1 SRSEAAK
8 QRRQDQLQRWLGSET
23 DRTGS
28 EARDTLSASGTR
40 RAKVRFAQG
49 AVFMAAC
56 SAGDRE
62 EVAALLR
69 QGADINHAN
78 IDGLTALHQAC
89 IDENAEMVQFLV
101 ESGSDINRGDN
112 EGWTPLHAAASCGFI
127 QIVKF
132 LIEHGAHVG
141 AVNSEGEL
149 PLDVATEDAMER
161 LLKEEIK
168 KQGIDVDKARKEE
181 ERVMLQEATAVLA
194 GGGTLLPHPNTKA
207 TALHVASAKGY
218 IEVLKVLL
226 RCGVD
231 VNSRDVD
238 GWTPL
243 HAAAHWGQEEVCG
256 LLADSMCDMG
266 AVNNVG
272 QTPLD
277 VADENLADALEELQ
291 KKQNALR
298 SEKEK
303 QTPVI
308 DTSQQIPIV
317 PVRARRSS
325 KEKICLHEREK
336 HPSPALPSGP
346 VEDEEEEGQ
355 TGQGQPQSQGK
366 ASSSS
371 SSEEESESE
380 SDAESEKA
388 KNRELINNLN
398 NKRNTSGLLP
408 TSMSLSSAVSQMK
421 KVKEVGHQ
429 ASLRA
434 TKDLTKPPTGE
445 APGSWRTSLRKAGS
459 SVTLGSAEL
468 TDSSQEQSRVPD
480 PGLGMTRSAS
490 SPRLSSEAEAKVN
503 AVSSEPR
510 LARVPP
516 IPTRRL
522 FSIPDSSPESSNSP
536 SWLSRSSSYTRRL
549 PSQPGN
555 DFTSSTPSLLHSSS
569 YGKRLDDPSVTSAN
583 TGTSASGLG
592 HLNSVL
598 SQSDSEP
605 RLLLPGQSSFLNKAN
620 AFFSSYLK
628 TSFSPRLPQE
638 QKDPSA
644 VTSANSQAPTA
655 GEQETKQRRKSYLTP
670 VRDEEAEAQRKAR
683 SRHARQS
690 RRSTQGVTL
699 TDLVPLIGLHS
710 SHVTSLSRRT
720 WCLQEV
726 SWRSRIASL
735 QKSDLLGLTQ
745 PSGSSRPPAADKKGA
760 HLPLKEDFSAYNS
773 PLTCLIF
780 TDAEASTGEN
790 EMERWA
796 RERRER
802 RQARARRK
810 AQRTGESDDNEPSGE
825 EEFSGSG
832 LDPRVRTAAAFALF
846 VFPSFF
852 THSVSRSDS
861 VISDLCSCTPSG
873 RTARVTTAPLEG
885 RPKTL
890 KRYPLSQIIL
900 LCSLRGCL
908 HVLRPRRKCVCLSVQ
923 LFEEVSRENS
933 QLQSQLQDTQRVVS
947 QTRLELEKATQRQER
962 LSDCS
967 ALLELERKDRRML
980 ERRLGELEEELKVL
994 VDLRAD
1000 NQRLKDENGALIR
1013 VISKLSK

>member
-1 SRSEAAK
+1 MAATDHSRSEAAK

-23 DRTGS
+23 DQTGS
-28 EARDTLSASGTR
+28 EAREISSGSGTR

-78 IDGLTALHQAC
+78 VDGLTALHQAC

-101 ESGSDINRGDN
+101 ENGSDVNRGDN

-127 QIVKF
+127 QIAKY

-161 LLKEEIK
+161 LLKAEIK
-168 KQGIDVDKARKEE
+168 KQGIDVDTARKEE
-181 ERVMLQEATAVLA
+181 ERIMLRDAMAVLA
-194 GGGTLLPHPNTKA
+194 GDGTLTPHPNTKA
-207 TALHVASAKGY
+207 TALHVAAAKGY

-226 RCGVD
+226 QCRVD
-231 VNSRDVD
+231 VDCSDTD

-243 HAAAHWGQEEVCG
+243 HAAAHWGQEEVCS
-256 LLADSMCDMG
+256 LLVDNMCDMG

-277 VADENLADALEELQ
+277 VADENLVDVLEELQ

-308 DTSQQIPIV
+308 EPISHIPMV
-317 PVRARRSS
+317 PVRPRS

-336 HPSPALPSGP
+336 HPPPPALQSSPA
-346 VEDEEEEGQ
+346 EDEEEEGQ
-355 TGQGQPQSQGK
+355 AGQNQSQGQVK

-388 KNRELINNLN
+388 KKREIINNLN
-398 NKRNTSGLLP
+398 NKRNTTNLLP
-408 TSMSLSSAVSQMK
+408 TSMSTSTTASQVKRELS
-421 KVKEVGHQ
+421 
-429 ASLRA
+429 
-434 TKDLTKPPTGE
+434 KPPVTE

-459 SVTLGSAEL
+459 SVTLGSAGL
-468 TDSSQEQSRVPD
+468 SDPSQDTSRP
-480 PGLGMTRSAS
+480 PESGLGMSRSAS
-490 SPRLSSEAEAKVN
+490 SPRLSSEADTK
-503 AVSSEPR
+503 EPR

-516 IPTRRL
+516 NPTRRL
-522 FSIPDSSPESSNSP
+522 FSIPDNTADNSN
-536 SWLSRSSSYTRRL
+536 
-549 PSQPGN
+549 
-555 DFTSSTPSLLHSSS
+555 SSS
-569 YGKRLDDPSVTSAN
+569 YGKRLDDPTVTSAS
-583 TGTSASGLG
+583 TGTNSAGLG
-592 HLNSVL
+592 RLNSVL
-598 SQSDSEP
+598 AQ
-605 RLLLPGQSSFLNKAN
+605 
-620 AFFSSYLK
+620 
-628 TSFSPRLPQE
+628 RLPQE
-638 QKDPSA
+638 QTEKKDQPA
-644 VTSANSQAPTA
+644 ITTSNSQSTTA

-699 TDLVPLIGLHS
+699 TDLQEAEKTIQTMKTDNKGREKEEEKEKEAKQKKGEEGGML
-710 SHVTSLSRRT
+710 
-720 WCLQEV
+720 CLQEV

-745 PSGSSRPPAADKKGA
+745 PAGTPRPQTSDRR
-760 HLPLKEDFSAYNS
+760 DV
-773 PLTCLIF
+773 
-780 TDAEASTGEN
+780 EANTGES
-790 EMERWA
+790 ETERWA
-796 RERRER
+796 RERNER
-802 RQARARRK
+802 RQVRARRK
-810 AQRTGESDDNEPSGE
+810 AQRTGEGEDNDPSGE
-825 EEFSGSG
+825 DEFSTSG
-832 LDPRVRTAAAFALF
+832 LNSQTDQRLSTRLDSSYSDRT
-846 VFPSFF
+846 
-852 THSVSRSDS
+852 
-861 VISDLCSCTPSG
+861 
-873 RTARVTTAPLEG
+873 
-885 RPKTL
+885 
-890 KRYPLSQIIL
+890 
-900 LCSLRGCL
+900 RGGGSET
-908 HVLRPRRKCVCLSVQ
+908 KDFKK

-933 QLQSQLQDTQRVVS
+933 QLQSQLQDTQRSVT
-947 QTRLELEKATQRQER
+947 QTRLDLEKATQRQER
-962 LSDCS
+962 LTDCS
-967 ALLELERKDRRML
+967 ALLERERKERRML
-980 ERRLGELEEELKVL
+980 ERRMAELEEELKVL
-994 VDLRAD
+994 VDLKAD

>member
-1 SRSEAAK
+1 MAATDHSRSEAAK

-23 DRTGS
+23 DRTGL
-28 EARDTLSASGTR
+28 EARDTLSGSGTR

-101 ESGSDINRGDN
+101 ESGSDVSRGDN

-127 QIVKF
+127 QIAKY

-149 PLDVATEDAMER
+149 PLDVATEDAMMR
-161 LLKEEIK
+161 LLKGEIK
-168 KQGIDVDKARKEE
+168 KQAIDVDNARKEE
-181 ERVMLQEATAVLA
+181 ERVMLQDAMAVLA
-194 GGGTLLPHPNTKA
+194 GGGTLTPHPNTKA
-207 TALHVASAKGY
+207 TALHVAAAKGY

-226 RCGVD
+226 QCGVD
-231 VNSRDVD
+231 VDSRDVD

-243 HAAAHWGQEEVCG
+243 HAGAHWGQEEVCS
-256 LLADSMCDMG
+256 LLVDNMCDMG

-277 VADENLADALEELQ
+277 VADENLTDTLEELQ

-308 DTSQQIPIV
+308 ETSPQISMV
-317 PVRARRSS
+317 PVRTRRTSISRMSS

-336 HPSPALPSGP
+336 HPPPALQSSPA
-346 VEDEEEEGQ
+346 EDDEEEGQ
-355 TGQGQPQSQGK
+355 TGQSQGK

-388 KNRELINNLN
+388 KNREIINNLN
-398 NKRNTSGLLP
+398 NKRNATSLLP
-408 TSMSLSSAVSQMK
+408 TSLSTNTAASQVK
-421 KVKEVGHQ
+421 KQDPG
-429 ASLRA
+429 
-434 TKDLTKPPTGE
+434 KPPAPE
-445 APGSWRTSLRKAGS
+445 APVSWRTSLRKAGS
-459 SVTLGSAEL
+459 SVTLGSAGL
-468 TDSSQEQSRVPD
+468 SDPSQDPSRPPETVV
-480 PGLGMTRSAS
+480 GMTRSAS
-490 SPRLSSEAEAKVN
+490 SPRLSSEADTK
-503 AVSSEPR
+503 EPR

-522 FSIPDSSPESSNSP
+522 LSIPDSSPDNSN

-549 PSQPGN
+549 YSQSGN
-555 DFTSSTPSLLHSSS
+555 DLTSSTPSLLHSSS
-569 YGKRLDDPSVTSAN
+569 YGKRLDDPTL
-583 TGTSASGLG
+583 TSASTGSSSAGLSR
-592 HLNSVL
+592 LNSIL
-598 SQSDSEP
+598 AQ
-605 RLLLPGQSSFLNKAN
+605 
-620 AFFSSYLK
+620 
-628 TSFSPRLPQE
+628 RLPQE
-638 QKDPSA
+638 QAEKKDQSA
-644 VTSANSQAPTA
+644 ITTSHSRSITT
-655 GEQETKQRRKSYLTP
+655 GEQEAKQRRKSYLTP

-699 TDLVPLIGLHS
+699 TDLQEAEKTMKTDNKG
-710 SHVTSLSRRT
+710 REKKEEEEKEKEAKAKKGEEG
-720 WCLQEV
+720 EV

-745 PSGSSRPPAADKKGA
+745 PAGTPRPQTSDRR
-760 HLPLKEDFSAYNS
+760 D
-773 PLTCLIF
+773 I
-780 TDAEASTGEN
+780 EASTGES
-790 EMERWA
+790 ETERWA

-810 AQRTGESDDNEPSGE
+810 AQRTGESDDNDPSGE

-832 LDPRVRTAAAFALF
+832 LETQTDQRL
-846 VFPSFF
+846 S
-852 THSVSRSDS
+852 SRPFNDCTQGDGSDTN
-861 VISDLCSCTPSG
+861 DF
-873 RTARVTTAPLEG
+873 
-885 RPKTL
+885 K
-890 KRYPLSQIIL
+890 K
-900 LCSLRGCL
+900 
-908 HVLRPRRKCVCLSVQ
+908 

-933 QLQSQLQDTQRVVS
+933 QLQSQLQDTQRIIS
-947 QTRLELEKATQRQER
+947 QTRLDLEKATQRQER
-962 LSDCS
+962 FTDCS
-967 ALLELERKDRRML
+967 DLLELERK
-980 ERRLGELEEELKVL
+980 
-994 VDLRAD
+994 
-1000 NQRLKDENGALIR
+1000 
-1013 VISKLSK
+1013 

>member
-1 SRSEAAK
+1 MAATDHSRSEAAK

-23 DRTGS
+23 DRTGLEIRETS
-28 EARDTLSASGTR
+28 SGPGTR
-40 RAKVRFAQG
+40 RTKVRFAQG

-101 ESGSDINRGDN
+101 ESGSDVNRGDN

-127 QIVKF
+127 QIAKY

-149 PLDVATEDAMER
+149 PLDVATEDVMER
-161 LLKEEIK
+161 LLKAEIK
-168 KQGIDVDKARKEE
+168 KQGIDVDNARKEE
-181 ERVMLQEATAVLA
+181 ERIMLQDAMAMLA
-194 GGGTLLPHPNTKA
+194 GGGTLIPHPNTKA
-207 TALHVASAKGY
+207 TALHVAAAKGY

-226 RCGVD
+226 QCGVD
-231 VNSRDVD
+231 VDSRDID
-238 GWTPL
+238 SWTPL
-243 HAAAHWGQEEVCG
+243 HAGAHWGQEEVCT
-256 LLADSMCDMG
+256 LLADHMCDMG

-277 VADENLADALEELQ
+277 VADENLVDILEELQ

-308 DTSQQIPIV
+308 ETSPPISMV
-317 PVRARRSS
+317 PVRARRTSISRMSS

-336 HPSPALPSGP
+336 HPPPALQSSPA
-346 VEDEEEEGQ
+346 EDEEEEGQ
-355 TGQGQPQSQGK
+355 TGQSQSQSQAK

-388 KNRELINNLN
+388 KNREIINNLN
-398 NKRNTSGLLP
+398 NKRNTTSLLP
-408 TSMSLSSAVSQMK
+408 TSNESTSTAANQVK
-421 KVKEVGHQ
+421 KEP
-429 ASLRA
+429 S
-434 TKDLTKPPTGE
+434 KPTVTE

-459 SVTLGSAEL
+459 SVTLGSAGL
-468 TDSSQEQSRVPD
+468 SDSGQDPSRP
-480 PGLGMTRSAS
+480 PESGLGMTRSAS
-490 SPRLSSEAEAKVN
+490 SPRLSSEDTK
-503 AVSSEPR
+503 EPR

-522 FSIPDSSPESSNSP
+522 FSIPDSSPDNSN

-549 PSQPGN
+549 HSHTGN
-555 DFTSSTPSLLHSSS
+555 DLTSSTPYLLHSSS
-569 YGKRLDDPSVTSAN
+569 YGKRLDDPTVTSAS
-583 TGTSASGLG
+583 TGTSSAGLSR
-592 HLNSVL
+592 LNSVL
-598 SQSDSEP
+598 AQ
-605 RLLLPGQSSFLNKAN
+605 
-620 AFFSSYLK
+620 
-628 TSFSPRLPQE
+628 RLPQE
-638 QKDPSA
+638 QAEKKDQSA
-644 VTSANSQAPTA
+644 VTTSNSQSTTT

-699 TDLVPLIGLHS
+699 TDLQEAEKSMKTMKTDNKGREKKEEEEKEKEKEAKS
-710 SHVTSLSRRT
+710 KKGEEG
-720 WCLQEV
+720 EV

-745 PSGSSRPPAADKKGA
+745 PAGTPRPQASDRR
-760 HLPLKEDFSAYNS
+760 DV
-773 PLTCLIF
+773 
-780 TDAEASTGEN
+780 EANTGES
-790 EMERWA
+790 ETERWA

-810 AQRTGESDDNEPSGE
+810 AQRTGESDDNDPSGE
-825 EEFSGSG
+825 EEFAGSG
-832 LDPRVRTAAAFALF
+832 LDPQTGQHL
-846 VFPSFF
+846 S
-852 THSVSRSDS
+852 SRSD
-861 VISDLCSCTPSG
+861 VSCNDNTQG
-873 RTARVTTAPLEG
+873 RESET
-885 RPKTL
+885 KDF
-890 KRYPLSQIIL
+890 K
-900 LCSLRGCL
+900 
-908 HVLRPRRKCVCLSVQ
+908 K
-923 LFEEVSRENS
+923 LFEEVSRENC
-933 QLQSQLQDTQRVVS
+933 QLQSQLQDTQRIVS
-947 QTRLELEKATQRQER
+947 QTRLDLEKATQRQER
-962 LSDCS
+962 FSDCS

-980 ERRLGELEEELKVL
+980 ERRMAELEEELKVL

>member
-1 SRSEAAK
+1 MRSVRDRPGKMAATDHSRSEAAK

-23 DRTGS
+23 DQTGS
-28 EARDTLSASGTR
+28 QTRGAGSGTR

-56 SAGDRE
+56 SAGDRD
-62 EVAALLR
+62 EVTVLLR
-69 QGADINHAN
+69 QGADINHHN
-78 IDGLTALHQAC
+78 VDGLTALHQAC

-101 ESGSDINRGDN
+101 ESGSDVNRGDN

-127 QIVKF
+127 QIAKY

-141 AVNSEGEL
+141 GVNSEGEL

-161 LLKEEIK
+161 LLKGEIK
-168 KQGIDVDKARKEE
+168 KQAIDVDKARKEE
-181 ERVMLQEATAVLA
+181 ERVMLQDAMAVLA
-194 GGGTLLPHPNTKA
+194 GGGTLTPHPNTKA
-207 TALHVASAKGY
+207 TALHVAAAKGY

-226 RCGVD
+226 QCGVD
-231 VNSRDVD
+231 VDSRDID

-243 HAAAHWGQEEVCG
+243 HAGAHWGQEEVCS
-256 LLADSMCDMG
+256 LLADNMCDMG

-277 VADENLADALEELQ
+277 VADENLVDTLEELQ

-308 DTSQQIPIV
+308 ETSPPISMV
-317 PVRARRSS
+317 PVRTRRTSISRMSS

-336 HPSPALPSGP
+336 HPPPALQSSPA
-346 VEDEEEEGQ
+346 EDEEEEGQ
-355 TGQGQPQSQGK
+355 TGQSQPQSQGK

-388 KNRELINNLN
+388 KNREIINNLN
-398 NKRNTSGLLP
+398 NKRNTTSLLP
-408 TSMSLSSAVSQMK
+408 TSMPTSTAASQVK
-421 KVKEVGHQ
+421 KQDPG
-429 ASLRA
+429 
-434 TKDLTKPPTGE
+434 KPPAPE

-459 SVTLGSAEL
+459 SSTLGSAGL
-468 TDSSQEQSRVPD
+468 SDTTSQDPSRPPESV
-480 PGLGMTRSAS
+480 LGMTRSAS
-490 SPRLSSEAEAKVN
+490 SPRLSSEADTK
-503 AVSSEPR
+503 EPR

-522 FSIPDSSPESSNSP
+522 FSIPDSSPDNSN
-536 SWLSRSSSYTRRL
+536 
-549 PSQPGN
+549 
-555 DFTSSTPSLLHSSS
+555 SSS
-569 YGKRLDDPSVTSAN
+569 YGKRLDDPTVTSAS
-583 TGTSASGLG
+583 TGTSYGGLSR
-592 HLNSVL
+592 LNSVSSQRL
-598 SQSDSEP
+598 SQEQTEKKDHSA
-605 RLLLPGQSSFLNKAN
+605 LTTSS
-620 AFFSSYLK
+620 
-628 TSFSPRLPQE
+628 
-638 QKDPSA
+638 
-644 VTSANSQAPTA
+644 NSRSTTT
-655 GEQETKQRRKSYLTP
+655 GEQEAKQRRKSYLTP

-699 TDLVPLIGLHS
+699 TDLQEAEKTMKTDNKG
-710 SHVTSLSRRT
+710 REKKEEEEEKEKEKEAKAKKGEEG
-720 WCLQEV
+720 EV

-745 PSGSSRPPAADKKGA
+745 PAGTPRPQTSDRR
-760 HLPLKEDFSAYNS
+760 DV
-773 PLTCLIF
+773 
-780 TDAEASTGEN
+780 EASTGES
-790 EMERWA
+790 ETERWA

-810 AQRTGESDDNEPSGE
+810 AQRTGESDDNDPSGE

-832 LDPRVRTAAAFALF
+832 LDPQRDQHL
-846 VFPSFF
+846 S
-852 THSVSRSDS
+852 SRSFNDCTQGGGSDS
-861 VISDLCSCTPSG
+861 KDF
-873 RTARVTTAPLEG
+873 
-885 RPKTL
+885 K
-890 KRYPLSQIIL
+890 K
-900 LCSLRGCL
+900 
-908 HVLRPRRKCVCLSVQ
+908 
-923 LFEEVSRENS
+923 LFEDVSRENS
-933 QLQSQLQDTQRVVS
+933 QLQSQLQDTQRIIS
-947 QTRLELEKATQRQER
+947 QTRLDLEKATQRQER
-962 LSDCS
+962 FSDCS
-967 ALLELERKDRRML
+967 ALLDLERKDRRML
-980 ERRLGELEEELKVL
+980 ERRMAELEEELKVL

>member
-1 SRSEAAK
+1 MAATDHSRSEAAK

-23 DRTGS
+23 DQTGS
-28 EARDTLSASGTR
+28 EARETSSGSGTR

-62 EVAALLR
+62 EVSALLR

-101 ESGSDINRGDN
+101 ESGSDVNRGDN

-127 QIVKF
+127 QIAKY
-132 LIEHGAHVG
+132 LIEHGAQVG

-161 LLKEEIK
+161 LLKGEIK

-181 ERVMLQEATAVLA
+181 ERIMLQDATAVLA
-194 GGGTLLPHPNTKA
+194 GGGTLTPHPNTKA
-207 TALHVASAKGY
+207 TALHVAAAKGY

-226 RCGVD
+226 QCRVD
-231 VNSRDVD
+231 VDGRDID

-243 HAAAHWGQEEVCG
+243 HAAAHWGQEEVCT
-256 LLADSMCDMG
+256 LLADNMCDMG

-277 VADENLADALEELQ
+277 VADENLVDALEELQ

-308 DTSQQIPIV
+308 ETSPPISMV
-317 PVRARRSS
+317 PLRTRRTSISRMSS

-336 HPSPALPSGP
+336 HPPPALQSSPA
-346 VEDEEEEGQ
+346 EDEEEEGQ
-355 TGQGQPQSQGK
+355 TGQSQTQSQTK

-388 KNRELINNLN
+388 KNREIINNLN
-398 NKRNTSGLLP
+398 NKRNASLLP
-408 TSMSLSSAVSQMK
+408 TSMSSSTTASQVK
-421 KVKEVGHQ
+421 KQEP
-429 ASLRA
+429 S
-434 TKDLTKPPTGE
+434 KPPATE

-459 SVTLGSAEL
+459 SVTLGSAGL
-468 TDSSQEQSRVPD
+468 SDTSQDTSRPAESA
-480 PGLGMTRSAS
+480 LGMTRSAS
-490 SPRLSSEAEAKVN
+490 SPRLSSEADTK
-503 AVSSEPR
+503 EPR

-522 FSIPDSSPESSNSP
+522 YSIPDSRPDNSN
-536 SWLSRSSSYTRRL
+536 
-549 PSQPGN
+549 
-555 DFTSSTPSLLHSSS
+555 SSS
-569 YGKRLDDPSVTSAN
+569 YGKRLDDPSVTSAS
-583 TGTSASGLG
+583 TGTSSTGFSR
-592 HLNSVL
+592 LNSVL
-598 SQSDSEP
+598 AQ
-605 RLLLPGQSSFLNKAN
+605 RI
-620 AFFSSYLK
+620 
-628 TSFSPRLPQE
+628 PQE
-638 QKDPSA
+638 QTEKKDQSA
-644 VTSANSQAPTA
+644 ITTSNSQSTT
-655 GEQETKQRRKSYLTP
+655 GEPETKQRRKSYLTP

-699 TDLVPLIGLHS
+699 TDLQEAEKTMKTMKTDNKG
-710 SHVTSLSRRT
+710 REKKEEEEKEKEAK
-720 WCLQEV
+720 QKKGEEGEV

-745 PSGSSRPPAADKKGA
+745 PAGTPRPQTSDRR
-760 HLPLKEDFSAYNS
+760 DV
-773 PLTCLIF
+773 
-780 TDAEASTGEN
+780 EASTGES
-790 EMERWA
+790 ETERWA

-810 AQRTGESDDNEPSGE
+810 AQRTGESDDNDPSGE

-832 LDPRVRTAAAFALF
+832 LDPQTGQQLSSRLNVSCNDRTLGGGSETKDF
-846 VFPSFF
+846 
-852 THSVSRSDS
+852 
-861 VISDLCSCTPSG
+861 
-873 RTARVTTAPLEG
+873 
-885 RPKTL
+885 K
-890 KRYPLSQIIL
+890 K
-900 LCSLRGCL
+900 
-908 HVLRPRRKCVCLSVQ
+908 

-933 QLQSQLQDTQRVVS
+933 QLQSQLQDTQRIIS
-947 QTRLELEKATQRQER
+947 QTRLDLEKATQRQER
-962 LSDCS
+962 FSDCS

-980 ERRLGELEEELKVL
+980 ERRMAELEEELKVL

>member
-1 SRSEAAK
+1 MAATDHSRSEAAK

-23 DRTGS
+23 DQTGS
-28 EARDTLSASGTR
+28 EAREISSGSGTR

-78 IDGLTALHQAC
+78 VDGLTALHQAC

-101 ESGSDINRGDN
+101 ENGSDVNRGDN

-127 QIVKF
+127 QIAKY

-161 LLKEEIK
+161 LLKAEIK
-168 KQGIDVDKARKEE
+168 KQGIDVDTARKEE
-181 ERVMLQEATAVLA
+181 ERIMLRDAMAVLA
-194 GGGTLLPHPNTKA
+194 GDGTLTPHPNTKA
-207 TALHVASAKGY
+207 TALHVAAAKGY

-226 RCGVD
+226 QCRVD
-231 VNSRDVD
+231 VDCSDTD

-243 HAAAHWGQEEVCG
+243 HAAAHWGQEEVCS
-256 LLADSMCDMG
+256 LLVDNMCDMG

-277 VADENLADALEELQ
+277 VADENLVDVLEELQ

-308 DTSQQIPIV
+308 EPISHIPMV
-317 PVRARRSS
+317 PVRPRRTSISRMSS

-336 HPSPALPSGP
+336 HPPPPALQSSPA
-346 VEDEEEEGQ
+346 EDEEEEGQ
-355 TGQGQPQSQGK
+355 AGQNQSQGQAK

-388 KNRELINNLN
+388 KKREIINNLN
-398 NKRNTSGLLP
+398 NKRNTTNLLP
-408 TSMSLSSAVSQMK
+408 TSMSTSTTASQVKRQELS
-421 KVKEVGHQ
+421 
-429 ASLRA
+429 
-434 TKDLTKPPTGE
+434 KPPVTE

-459 SVTLGSAEL
+459 SVTLGSAGL
-468 TDSSQEQSRVPD
+468 SDPNQDTSRP
-480 PGLGMTRSAS
+480 PESGLGMSRSAS
-490 SPRLSSEAEAKVN
+490 SPRLSSEADTK
-503 AVSSEPR
+503 EPR

-516 IPTRRL
+516 NPTRRL
-522 FSIPDSSPESSNSP
+522 FSIPDNTADNSN
-536 SWLSRSSSYTRRL
+536 
-549 PSQPGN
+549 
-555 DFTSSTPSLLHSSS
+555 SSS
-569 YGKRLDDPSVTSAN
+569 YGKRLDDPTVTSAS
-583 TGTSASGLG
+583 TGTSSAGLG
-592 HLNSVL
+592 RLNSVL
-598 SQSDSEP
+598 AQ
-605 RLLLPGQSSFLNKAN
+605 
-620 AFFSSYLK
+620 
-628 TSFSPRLPQE
+628 RLPQE
-638 QKDPSA
+638 QTEKKDQPA
-644 VTSANSQAPTA
+644 ITTSNSQSTTA
-655 GEQETKQRRKSYLTP
+655 GEQEAKQRRKSYLTP

-699 TDLVPLIGLHS
+699 TDLQEAEKTIQTMKTDNKG
-710 SHVTSLSRRT
+710 REKEEEKEKEAK
-720 WCLQEV
+720 QKKGEEGEV

-745 PSGSSRPPAADKKGA
+745 PAGTPRPQTSDRR
-760 HLPLKEDFSAYNS
+760 DV
-773 PLTCLIF
+773 
-780 TDAEASTGEN
+780 EANTGES
-790 EMERWA
+790 ETERWA
-796 RERRER
+796 RERNER
-802 RQARARRK
+802 RQVRARRK
-810 AQRTGESDDNEPSGE
+810 AQRTGEGEDNDPSGE
-825 EEFSGSG
+825 EEFSTSG
-832 LDPRVRTAAAFALF
+832 PNSQTDPRSSDRT
-846 VFPSFF
+846 
-852 THSVSRSDS
+852 
-861 VISDLCSCTPSG
+861 
-873 RTARVTTAPLEG
+873 
-885 RPKTL
+885 
-890 KRYPLSQIIL
+890 
-900 LCSLRGCL
+900 RGGGSET
-908 HVLRPRRKCVCLSVQ
+908 KDFKK

-933 QLQSQLQDTQRVVS
+933 QLQSQLQDTQRSVT
-947 QTRLELEKATQRQER
+947 QTRLDLEKATQRQER
-962 LSDCS
+962 LTDCS
-967 ALLELERKDRRML
+967 ALLERERKDRRML
-980 ERRLGELEEELKVL
+980 ERRMAELEEELKVL
-994 VDLRAD
+994 VDLKAD

>member
-1 SRSEAAK
+1 MAATDHSRSEAAK

-23 DRTGS
+23 DQTVS
-28 EARDTLSASGTR
+28 EGREMSGGSGTR
-40 RAKVRFAQG
+40 RAKVQFAQG

-78 IDGLTALHQAC
+78 VDGLTALHQAC

-112 EGWTPLHAAASCGFI
+112 EGWTPLHAASSCGFI
-127 QIVKF
+127 QIAKY
-132 LIEHGAHVG
+132 LIEQGANVG
-141 AVNSEGEL
+141 AINSEGEL

-161 LLKEEIK
+161 LLKAEIK

-181 ERVMLQEATAVLA
+181 ERVMLQDAMAVLE
-194 GGGTLLPHPNTKA
+194 GGGTLTPHPNTKA
-207 TALHVASAKGY
+207 TALHVAAAKGY
-218 IEVLKVLL
+218 IEVIKVLL
-226 RCGVD
+226 QCGVD
-231 VNSRDVD
+231 VDSRDTD

-243 HAAAHWGQEEVCG
+243 HAAAHWGQEEVCS

-266 AVNNVG
+266 ALNNVG

-277 VADENLADALEELQ
+277 VADENLVDTLEELQ

-303 QTPVI
+303 QAPVI
-308 DTSQQIPIV
+308 ETSPQISMV
-317 PVRARRSS
+317 PVRARRTSISRMSS
-325 KEKICLHEREK
+325 KEKIGLHEREK
-336 HPSPALPSGP
+336 HPPPSLQSAPA
-346 VEDEEEEGQ
+346 EEEEDDGQ
-355 TGQGQPQSQGK
+355 AGQNQAK

-380 SDAESEKA
+380 SDGESEKA
-388 KNRELINNLN
+388 KNREIINNLN
-398 NKRNTSGLLP
+398 NKRNASGLLS
-408 TSMSLSSAVSQMK
+408 TSMSASATASQPKKELS
-421 KVKEVGHQ
+421 
-429 ASLRA
+429 
-434 TKDLTKPPTGE
+434 KPPTTE

-459 SVTLGSAEL
+459 SVTLGSAGL
-468 TDSSQEQSRVPD
+468 SDSSQDPSRPTEYV
-480 PGLGMTRSAS
+480 LGMSRSAS
-490 SPRLSSEAEAKVN
+490 SPRLSSEADTK
-503 AVSSEPR
+503 EPR

-522 FSIPDSSPESSNSP
+522 FSIPDSNSDN

-549 PSQPGN
+549 HSQSGN
-555 DFTSSTPSLLHSSS
+555 ELTSSTPSLLHSSS
-569 YGKRLDDPSVTSAN
+569 YGKKLDDAGVTSAS
-583 TGTSASGLG
+583 TGTTSAGLG
-592 HLNSVL
+592 RLNSVL
-598 SQSDSEP
+598 AQRVPLEQTEKKDSTLINDSNSQS
-605 RLLLPGQSSFLNKAN
+605 
-620 AFFSSYLK
+620 
-628 TSFSPRLPQE
+628 T
-638 QKDPSA
+638 
-644 VTSANSQAPTA
+644 TT

-699 TDLVPLIGLHS
+699 TDLQEAEKTIKTMKTDNKG
-710 SHVTSLSRRT
+710 
-720 WCLQEV
+720 QEKEEEEKEKEKEAKQKKGDEGEV

-745 PSGSSRPPAADKKGA
+745 PAGTPRPQTSDRR
-760 HLPLKEDFSAYNS
+760 DV
-773 PLTCLIF
+773 
-780 TDAEASTGEN
+780 EASTAES
-790 EMERWA
+790 EMEQWA

-810 AQRTGESDDNEPSGE
+810 AQRTGESEDNEPSGE

-832 LDPRVRTAAAFALF
+832 LDPQKGGHTSSRLETSYNDRTQGGG
-846 VFPSFF
+846 S
-852 THSVSRSDS
+852 
-861 VISDLCSCTPSG
+861 
-873 RTARVTTAPLEG
+873 EG
-885 RPKTL
+885 KDF
-890 KRYPLSQIIL
+890 K
-900 LCSLRGCL
+900 
-908 HVLRPRRKCVCLSVQ
+908 K

-933 QLQSQLQDTQRVVS
+933 QLQSQLQDTQRIIS
-947 QTRLELEKATQRQER
+947 QTRLDLDKATQRQER

-967 ALLELERKDRRML
+967 SLLELERKDRRML
-980 ERRLGELEEELKVL
+980 ERRLAELEEELKTL
-994 VDLRAD
+994 VDLKAD

>member
-1 SRSEAAK
+1 MAATDHSRSEAAK
-8 QRRQDQLQRWLGSET
+8 QRRQDQLQRWLGSDT
-23 DRTGS
+23 DRTGP
-28 EARDTLSASGTR
+28 EARETSSGSGTR
-40 RAKVRFAQG
+40 RTKVRFAQG

-101 ESGSDINRGDN
+101 ESGSEVNRGDN

-127 QIVKF
+127 QITKY

-161 LLKEEIK
+161 LLKAEIK
-168 KQGIDVDKARKEE
+168 KQEIDVDKARKEE
-181 ERVMLQEATAVLA
+181 ERIMLQDAMAVLA
-194 GGGTLLPHPNTKA
+194 GGGTLTPHPNTKA
-207 TALHVASAKGY
+207 TALHVAAAKGY

-226 RCGVD
+226 QCGVD
-231 VNSRDVD
+231 VDSRDID
-238 GWTPL
+238 SWTPL
-243 HAAAHWGQEEVCG
+243 HAATHWGQEEVCT
-256 LLADSMCDMG
+256 LLADNMCDMG

-277 VADENLADALEELQ
+277 VADEKLVDTLEELQ

-308 DTSQQIPIV
+308 ETNSQISMV
-317 PVRARRSS
+317 PVRARRTSISRMSS
-325 KEKICLHEREK
+325 KDKICLHEREK
-336 HPSPALPSGP
+336 HPPPALQSSPA
-346 VEDEEEEGQ
+346 EDEEEESQVGQ
-355 TGQGQPQSQGK
+355 VQPQSQAK

-388 KNRELINNLN
+388 KNREIINNLN
-398 NKRNTSGLLP
+398 NKRNTTSLLP
-408 TSMSLSSAVSQMK
+408 TSMSAGTATGQVK
-421 KVKEVGHQ
+421 KQEP
-429 ASLRA
+429 S
-434 TKDLTKPPTGE
+434 KPTTTE
-445 APGSWRTSLRKAGS
+445 APVSWRTSLRKAGS
-459 SVTLGSAEL
+459 SVTLGTAGLS
-468 TDSSQEQSRVPD
+468 DSGPD
-480 PGLGMTRSAS
+480 PSRPPVSGLGMTRSAS
-490 SPRLSSEAEAKVN
+490 SPRLSSEADTK
-503 AVSSEPR
+503 EPK

-522 FSIPDSSPESSNSP
+522 FSIPDNSP
-536 SWLSRSSSYTRRL
+536 DNSNSWLSRSSSYTRRL
-549 PSQPGN
+549 HSQTGH
-555 DFTSSTPSLLHSSS
+555 DLTSSTPYLLHSSS
-569 YGKRLDDPSVTSAN
+569 YGKRLDDPTL
-583 TGTSASGLG
+583 TSASIGTSSSGLSR
-592 HLNSVL
+592 LNSVL
-598 SQSDSEP
+598 AQ
-605 RLLLPGQSSFLNKAN
+605 RF
-620 AFFSSYLK
+620 
-628 TSFSPRLPQE
+628 PQE
-638 QKDPSA
+638 QTEKKDQSA
-644 VTSANSQAPTA
+644 VTTSNFSQSMTT

-699 TDLVPLIGLHS
+699 TDLQEAEKTMK
-710 SHVTSLSRRT
+710 TSQTNKTDNKGREKKEEEEKEKEAKAKKGEEG
-720 WCLQEV
+720 EV

-745 PSGSSRPPAADKKGA
+745 PAGTPRPQASDRR
-760 HLPLKEDFSAYNS
+760 DV
-773 PLTCLIF
+773 
-780 TDAEASTGEN
+780 EANTGES
-790 EMERWA
+790 ETMRWA

-810 AQRTGESDDNEPSGE
+810 AQRTGESDDNDPSGE

-832 LDPRVRTAAAFALF
+832 LDPQTDQHL
-846 VFPSFF
+846 S
-852 THSVSRSDS
+852 SRSVASSND
-861 VISDLCSCTPSG
+861 
-873 RTARVTTAPLEG
+873 RTLGGESET
-885 RPKTL
+885 KDF
-890 KRYPLSQIIL
+890 K
-900 LCSLRGCL
+900 
-908 HVLRPRRKCVCLSVQ
+908 K

-933 QLQSQLQDTQRVVS
+933 QLQSQLQDTQRIIS
-947 QTRLELEKATQRQER
+947 QTRLDLEKATQRQER
-962 LSDCS
+962 FTDCS
-967 ALLELERKDRRML
+967 ALLDLERKDRRML
-980 ERRLGELEEELKVL
+980 ERRMAELEEELKVL

>member
-1 SRSEAAK
+1 MAATDHSRSEAAK

-23 DRTGS
+23 DRTGL
-28 EARDTLSASGTR
+28 EARDTLSGSGTR

-101 ESGSDINRGDN
+101 ESGSDVSRGDN

-127 QIVKF
+127 QIAKY

-141 AVNSEGEL
+141 AVN
-149 PLDVATEDAMER
+149 T
-161 LLKEEIK
+161 
-168 KQGIDVDKARKEE
+168 IDVDNARKEE
-181 ERVMLQEATAVLA
+181 ERVMLQDAMAVLA
-194 GGGTLLPHPNTKA
+194 GGGTLTPHPNTKA
-207 TALHVASAKGY
+207 TALHVAAAKGY

-226 RCGVD
+226 QCGVD
-231 VNSRDVD
+231 VDSRDVD

-243 HAAAHWGQEEVCG
+243 HAGAHWGQEEVCS
-256 LLADSMCDMG
+256 LLVDNMCDMG

-277 VADENLADALEELQ
+277 VADENLTDTLEELQ

-308 DTSQQIPIV
+308 ETSPQISMV
-317 PVRARRSS
+317 PVRTRRTSISRMSS

-336 HPSPALPSGP
+336 HPPPALQSSPA
-346 VEDEEEEGQ
+346 EDDEEEGQ
-355 TGQGQPQSQGK
+355 TGQSQGK

-388 KNRELINNLN
+388 KNREIINNLN
-398 NKRNTSGLLP
+398 NKRNATSLLP
-408 TSMSLSSAVSQMK
+408 TSLSTNTAASQVK
-421 KVKEVGHQ
+421 KDPG
-429 ASLRA
+429 
-434 TKDLTKPPTGE
+434 KPPAPE
-445 APGSWRTSLRKAGS
+445 APVSWRTSLRKAGS
-459 SVTLGSAEL
+459 SVTLGSAGL
-468 TDSSQEQSRVPD
+468 SDPSQDPSRPPETVV
-480 PGLGMTRSAS
+480 GMTRSAS
-490 SPRLSSEAEAKVN
+490 SPRLSSEADTK
-503 AVSSEPR
+503 EPR

-522 FSIPDSSPESSNSP
+522 LSIPDSSPDNSN

-549 PSQPGN
+549 YSQSGN
-555 DFTSSTPSLLHSSS
+555 DLTSSTPSLLHSSS
-569 YGKRLDDPSVTSAN
+569 YGKRLDDPTL
-583 TGTSASGLG
+583 TSASTGSSSAGLSR
-592 HLNSVL
+592 LNSIL
-598 SQSDSEP
+598 AQ
-605 RLLLPGQSSFLNKAN
+605 
-620 AFFSSYLK
+620 
-628 TSFSPRLPQE
+628 RLPQE
-638 QKDPSA
+638 QAEKKDQSA
-644 VTSANSQAPTA
+644 ITTSHSRSITT
-655 GEQETKQRRKSYLTP
+655 GEQEAKQRRKSYLTP

-699 TDLVPLIGLHS
+699 TDLQEAEKTMKTDNKG
-710 SHVTSLSRRT
+710 REKKEEEEKEKEAKAKKGEEG
-720 WCLQEV
+720 EV

-745 PSGSSRPPAADKKGA
+745 PAGTPRPQTSDRR
-760 HLPLKEDFSAYNS
+760 D
-773 PLTCLIF
+773 I
-780 TDAEASTGEN
+780 EASTGES
-790 EMERWA
+790 ETERWA

-810 AQRTGESDDNEPSGE
+810 AQRTGESDDNDPSGE

-832 LDPRVRTAAAFALF
+832 LETQ
-846 VFPSFF
+846 
-852 THSVSRSDS
+852 VSLNDS
-861 VISDLCSCTPSG
+861 GVSDLCS
-873 RTARVTTAPLEG
+873 AHL
-885 RPKTL
+885 
-890 KRYPLSQIIL
+890 
-900 LCSLRGCL
+900 
-908 HVLRPRRKCVCLSVQ
+908 LRPFNDCTQGDGSDTNDFKK

-933 QLQSQLQDTQRVVS
+933 QLQSQLQDTQRIIS
-947 QTRLELEKATQRQER
+947 QTRLDLEKATQRQER
-962 LSDCS
+962 FTDCS
-967 ALLELERKDRRML
+967 DLLELERKDRRML
-980 ERRLGELEEELKVL
+980 ERRMAELEEELKVL

>member
-1 SRSEAAK
+1 MAATDHSRSEAAK

-23 DRTGS
+23 DRTGA
-28 EARDTLSASGTR
+28 EAPRDNSSGPAAR

-101 ESGSDINRGDN
+101 ESGSDVNRGDN

-127 QIVKF
+127 QIAKY

-161 LLKEEIK
+161 LLKAEIK

-181 ERVMLQEATAVLA
+181 ERIMLQDAVAVLA
-194 GGGTLLPHPNTKA
+194 GGGTLTPHPNTKA
-207 TALHVASAKGY
+207 TALHVAAAKGY

-226 RCGVD
+226 QCGVD
-231 VNSRDVD
+231 VDSRDID

-243 HAAAHWGQEEVCG
+243 HAAAHWGQEEVCT
-256 LLADSMCDMG
+256 LLADNMCDMG

-277 VADENLADALEELQ
+277 VADESLADTLEELQ

-308 DTSQQIPIV
+308 ETSPHISMV
-317 PVRARRSS
+317 PVRTRRTSISRMSS

-336 HPSPALPSGP
+336 HPPPALPSSP
-346 VEDEEEEGQ
+346 AEDEEEEGQ
-355 TGQGQPQSQGK
+355 TGQSQSQNQGK

-380 SDAESEKA
+380 SDAESEKT
-388 KNRELINNLN
+388 KNLEIINNLN
-398 NKRNTSGLLP
+398 NKRNATSLLP
-408 TSMSLSSAVSQMK
+408 TSMSMSTAASQVK
-421 KVKEVGHQ
+421 KQ
-429 ASLRA
+429 DPS
-434 TKDLTKPPTGE
+434 KPPTAE
-445 APGSWRTSLRKAGS
+445 APGSWRTALRKAGS
-459 SVTLGSAEL
+459 SVTLGSAGL
-468 TDSSQEQSRVPD
+468 SDSSQDPSRAPET
-480 PGLGMTRSAS
+480 GLGMTRSAS
-490 SPRLSSEAEAKVN
+490 SPRLSSEADTK
-503 AVSSEPR
+503 EPR

-522 FSIPDSSPESSNSP
+522 FSIPDSSPDNSN

-549 PSQPGN
+549 HSQSGN
-555 DFTSSTPSLLHSSS
+555 DLASSTPSLLRSSS
-569 YGKRLDDPSVTSAN
+569 YGKRLDDPTVTSAS
-583 TGTSASGLG
+583 TGTSSAGLSR
-592 HLNSVL
+592 LNSVL
-598 SQSDSEP
+598 AQ
-605 RLLLPGQSSFLNKAN
+605 
-620 AFFSSYLK
+620 
-628 TSFSPRLPQE
+628 RLPQE
-638 QKDPSA
+638 QTEKKDQSA
-644 VTSANSQAPTA
+644 VTTSNSQSTTT
-655 GEQETKQRRKSYLTP
+655 GDQETKQRRKSYLTP

-690 RRSTQGVTL
+690 RRSTQVHTHHLILVYGQMDPVSVWYMSVILFFFFFLASRGWTL
-699 TDLVPLIGLHS
+699 TDLQEAEKTMKTDNKGREKKEEEEKEKEKEKEAKAKRS
-710 SHVTSLSRRT
+710 DEG
-720 WCLQEV
+720 EV

-745 PSGSSRPPAADKKGA
+745 PTGTPRPQTSDRKD
-760 HLPLKEDFSAYNS
+760 L
-773 PLTCLIF
+773 
-780 TDAEASTGEN
+780 EASTGES
-790 EMERWA
+790 ETERWA

-810 AQRTGESDDNEPSGE
+810 AQRTGESDDNDPSGE

-832 LDPRVRTAAAFALF
+832 LDPQV
-846 VFPSFF
+846 
-852 THSVSRSDS
+852 
-861 VISDLCSCTPSG
+861 
-873 RTARVTTAPLEG
+873 
-885 RPKTL
+885 
-890 KRYPLSQIIL
+890 
-900 LCSLRGCL
+900 
-908 HVLRPRRKCVCLSVQ
+908 CVCVSGGAYVRASGTSYNDSTQGGGSDTKDFKKHQ
-923 LFEEVSRENS
+923 LFEELSRENS
-933 QLQSQLQDTQRVVS
+933 QLQSQLQDTQRIVS
-947 QTRLELEKATQRQER
+947 QTRLDLEKATQRQER
-962 LSDCS
+962 LTDCS

-980 ERRLGELEEELKVL
+980 ERRMAELEEELKVL

>member
-1 SRSEAAK
+1 MAATDHSRSEAAK

-23 DRTGS
+23 DQTGS
-28 EARDTLSASGTR
+28 ETRDTLSGSGTR

-101 ESGSDINRGDN
+101 ESGSDVNRGDN

-127 QIVKF
+127 QITKY

-161 LLKEEIK
+161 LLKGEIK
-168 KQGIDVDKARKEE
+168 KQAIDVDKARKEE
-181 ERVMLQEATAVLA
+181 ERVMLQDAMAVLA
-194 GGGTLLPHPNTKA
+194 GGGTLTPHPNTKA
-207 TALHVASAKGY
+207 TALHVAAAKGY

-226 RCGVD
+226 QCSVD
-231 VNSRDVD
+231 VDSRDTD

-243 HAAAHWGQEEVCG
+243 HAGAHWGQEEVCS
-256 LLADSMCDMG
+256 LLADNMCDMG
-266 AVNNVG
+266 AVNIVG

-277 VADENLADALEELQ
+277 VADEKLVDTLEELQ

-308 DTSQQIPIV
+308 ETSPQISMV
-317 PVRARRSS
+317 PVRTRRTSISRMSS

-336 HPSPALPSGP
+336 HPPPALQSSPA
-346 VEDEEEEGQ
+346 EDEEEDGQ
-355 TGQGQPQSQGK
+355 MAQSQPQSQGK

-388 KNRELINNLN
+388 KNREIINNLN
-398 NKRNTSGLLP
+398 NKRNTTSLLP
-408 TSMSLSSAVSQMK
+408 TSVPTSTAASQVK
-421 KVKEVGHQ
+421 KQDPG
-429 ASLRA
+429 
-434 TKDLTKPPTGE
+434 KPPAPE

-459 SVTLGSAEL
+459 SMALGSAGL
-468 TDSSQEQSRVPD
+468 SDTSQDPSRPPEAV
-480 PGLGMTRSAS
+480 LGMTRSAS
-490 SPRLSSEAEAKVN
+490 SPRLSSEADTK
-503 AVSSEPR
+503 EPR

-522 FSIPDSSPESSNSP
+522 FSIPDNSP
-536 SWLSRSSSYTRRL
+536 DNSNSWLSRSSSYTRRL
-549 PSQPGN
+549 HSQSGN
-555 DFTSSTPSLLHSSS
+555 DLTSSTPSLLRSSS
-569 YGKRLDDPSVTSAN
+569 YGKRLDDPTVTSAS
-583 TGTSASGLG
+583 TGTSSAGLSR
-592 HLNSVL
+592 LNSVS
-598 SQSDSEP
+598 SQ
-605 RLLLPGQSSFLNKAN
+605 RL
-620 AFFSSYLK
+620 
-628 TSFSPRLPQE
+628 TQE
-638 QKDPSA
+638 QTEKKDRSA
-644 VTSANSQAPTA
+644 VTTFSNSQSTTT
-655 GEQETKQRRKSYLTP
+655 GEQEAKQRRKSYLTP

-699 TDLVPLIGLHS
+699 TDLQEAEKTMMKTDNKG
-710 SHVTSLSRRT
+710 REKEEEEKEKEKEAKAKKGEEG
-720 WCLQEV
+720 EV

-745 PSGSSRPPAADKKGA
+745 PAGTPRPQTSDRR
-760 HLPLKEDFSAYNS
+760 DV
-773 PLTCLIF
+773 
-780 TDAEASTGEN
+780 EASTGES
-790 EMERWA
+790 ETERWA

-810 AQRTGESDDNEPSGE
+810 AQRTGESDDNDPSGE

-832 LDPRVRTAAAFALF
+832 LDPQTNQHL
-846 VFPSFF
+846 S
-852 THSVSRSDS
+852 SRPFNDCTQGGGSDS
-861 VISDLCSCTPSG
+861 NDF
-873 RTARVTTAPLEG
+873 
-885 RPKTL
+885 K
-890 KRYPLSQIIL
+890 K
-900 LCSLRGCL
+900 
-908 HVLRPRRKCVCLSVQ
+908 
-923 LFEEVSRENS
+923 LFEDVSRENS
-933 QLQSQLQDTQRVVS
+933 QLQSQLQDTQRIIS
-947 QTRLELEKATQRQER
+947 QTRLDLEKATQRQER
-962 LSDCS
+962 FSDCS
-967 ALLELERKDRRML
+967 ALLDLERKDRRML
-980 ERRLGELEEELKVL
+980 ERRMAELEEELK
-994 VDLRAD
+994 
-1000 NQRLKDENGALIR
+1000 
-1013 VISKLSK
+1013 

>member
-1 SRSEAAK
+1 MAATDHSRSEAAK

-23 DRTGS
+23 DRTGP
-28 EARDTLSASGTR
+28 EARETSGGSVTR
-40 RAKVRFAQG
+40 RTKVRFAQG

-101 ESGSDINRGDN
+101 ENGSEVNRGDN

-127 QIVKF
+127 QIAKY

-161 LLKEEIK
+161 LLKAEIK
-168 KQGIDVDKARKEE
+168 KQAIDVDKARKEE
-181 ERVMLQEATAVLA
+181 ERIMLQDAMAVLA
-194 GGGTLLPHPNTKA
+194 GGGTLTPHPNTRA
-207 TALHVASAKGY
+207 TALHVAAAKGY

-226 RCGVD
+226 QCGVD
-231 VNSRDVD
+231 VDSRDID
-238 GWTPL
+238 SWTPL
-243 HAAAHWGQEEVCG
+243 HAAAHWGQEEVCT
-256 LLADSMCDMG
+256 LLADNMCDMG

-277 VADENLADALEELQ
+277 VADENLVDTLEELQ

-308 DTSQQIPIV
+308 ETSPQISMV
-317 PVRARRSS
+317 PVRARS

-336 HPSPALPSGP
+336 HPPPALQSSPA
-346 VEDEEEEGQ
+346 EDEEEEGQ
-355 TGQGQPQSQGK
+355 TGQSQSQSQAK

-388 KNRELINNLN
+388 KNREIINNLN
-398 NKRNTSGLLP
+398 NKRNTTSLLP
-408 TSMSLSSAVSQMK
+408 TSMSTSTAASQVK
-421 KVKEVGHQ
+421 KQEP
-429 ASLRA
+429 S
-434 TKDLTKPPTGE
+434 KPAAPE

-459 SVTLGSAEL
+459 SVTLGSAGL
-468 TDSSQEQSRVPD
+468 SDSSQDPSRP
-480 PGLGMTRSAS
+480 PESGLGMTRSAS
-490 SPRLSSEAEAKVN
+490 SPRLSSDADTK
-503 AVSSEPR
+503 EPR

-522 FSIPDSSPESSNSP
+522 FSIPDSSPDNSN
-536 SWLSRSSSYTRRL
+536 
-549 PSQPGN
+549 
-555 DFTSSTPSLLHSSS
+555 SSS
-569 YGKRLDDPSVTSAN
+569 YGKRLDDPTVTSAS
-583 TGTSASGLG
+583 TGTSSAGLSR
-592 HLNSVL
+592 LNSVL
-598 SQSDSEP
+598 AQ
-605 RLLLPGQSSFLNKAN
+605 
-620 AFFSSYLK
+620 
-628 TSFSPRLPQE
+628 RLPQE
-638 QKDPSA
+638 QTDKKDQSA
-644 VTSANSQAPTA
+644 VTTSNSQSTTT

-699 TDLVPLIGLHS
+699 TDLQEAEKTMKTMKTDNKGREKKEEEEKEKEKETKPKKGEEG
-710 SHVTSLSRRT
+710 
-720 WCLQEV
+720 EV

-745 PSGSSRPPAADKKGA
+745 PAGTARPQASDRR
-760 HLPLKEDFSAYNS
+760 DV
-773 PLTCLIF
+773 
-780 TDAEASTGEN
+780 EASTGES
-790 EMERWA
+790 ETERWA

-810 AQRTGESDDNEPSGE
+810 AQRTGESDDNDPSGE

-832 LDPRVRTAAAFALF
+832 LDPQTDRHL
-846 VFPSFF
+846 S
-852 THSVSRSDS
+852 SRSA
-861 VISDLCSCTPSG
+861 VSCNDYTQGGESE
-873 RTARVTTAPLEG
+873 A
-885 RPKTL
+885 KDF
-890 KRYPLSQIIL
+890 K
-900 LCSLRGCL
+900 
-908 HVLRPRRKCVCLSVQ
+908 K

-933 QLQSQLQDTQRVVS
+933 QLQSQLQDTQRIVS
-947 QTRLELEKATQRQER
+947 QTRLDLEKATQRQER
-962 LSDCS
+962 FSDCS

-980 ERRLGELEEELKVL
+980 ERRMAELEEELKVL

>member
-1 SRSEAAK
+1 AK

-317 PVRARRSS
+317 PVRARRTSISRMSS

-522 FSIPDSSPESSNSP
+522 FSIPDSSPESSNRWVLCPCPQSSSLHNLSELLQTCSRP

-555 DFTSSTPSLLHSSS
+555 DFTSSTPSLLHRSVVQPAAPQLFVLFLVIGCEPETSS

-598 SQSDSEP
+598 SQ
-605 RLLLPGQSSFLNKAN
+605 
-620 AFFSSYLK
+620 SYLK

-699 TDLVPLIGLHS
+699 TDLYVPLIGLHS

-810 AQRTGESDDNEPSGE
+810 AQRTGEFLCRVQSDDNEPSGE
-825 EEFSGSG
+825 EEFSGI
-832 LDPRVRTAAAFALF
+832 
-846 VFPSFF
+846 F

-900 LCSLRGCL
+900 LCSLR
-908 HVLRPRRKCVCLSVQ
+908 SVQ

>member
-1 SRSEAAK
+1 MAATDHSRSEAAK

-23 DRTGS
+23 DQTGS
-28 EARDTLSASGTR
+28 EARETSSGSGTR

-62 EVAALLR
+62 EVSALLR

-101 ESGSDINRGDN
+101 ESGSDVNRGDN

-127 QIVKF
+127 QIAKY
-132 LIEHGAHVG
+132 LIEHGAQVG

-161 LLKEEIK
+161 LLKGEIK

-181 ERVMLQEATAVLA
+181 ERIMLQDATAVLA
-194 GGGTLLPHPNTKA
+194 GGGTLTPHPNTKA
-207 TALHVASAKGY
+207 TALHVAAAKGY

-226 RCGVD
+226 QCRVD
-231 VNSRDVD
+231 VDGRDID

-243 HAAAHWGQEEVCG
+243 HAAAHWGQEEVCT
-256 LLADSMCDMG
+256 LLADNMCDMG

-277 VADENLADALEELQ
+277 VADENLVDALEELQ

-308 DTSQQIPIV
+308 ETSPPISMV
-317 PVRARRSS
+317 PLRTRRTSISRMSS

-336 HPSPALPSGP
+336 HPPPALQSSPA
-346 VEDEEEEGQ
+346 EDEEEEGQ
-355 TGQGQPQSQGK
+355 TGQSQTQSQTK

-388 KNRELINNLN
+388 KNREIINNLN
-398 NKRNTSGLLP
+398 NKRNASLLP
-408 TSMSLSSAVSQMK
+408 TSMSSSTTASQVK
-421 KVKEVGHQ
+421 KQEP
-429 ASLRA
+429 S
-434 TKDLTKPPTGE
+434 KPPATE

-459 SVTLGSAEL
+459 SVTLGSAGL
-468 TDSSQEQSRVPD
+468 SDTSQDTSRPAESA
-480 PGLGMTRSAS
+480 LGMTRSAS
-490 SPRLSSEAEAKVN
+490 SPRLSSEADTK
-503 AVSSEPR
+503 EPR

-522 FSIPDSSPESSNSP
+522 YSIPDSRPDNSN
-536 SWLSRSSSYTRRL
+536 
-549 PSQPGN
+549 
-555 DFTSSTPSLLHSSS
+555 SSS
-569 YGKRLDDPSVTSAN
+569 YGKRLDDPSVTSAS
-583 TGTSASGLG
+583 TGTSSTGFSR
-592 HLNSVL
+592 LNSVL
-598 SQSDSEP
+598 AQ
-605 RLLLPGQSSFLNKAN
+605 RI
-620 AFFSSYLK
+620 
-628 TSFSPRLPQE
+628 PQE
-638 QKDPSA
+638 QTEKKDQSA
-644 VTSANSQAPTA
+644 ITTSNSQSTT
-655 GEQETKQRRKSYLTP
+655 GEPETKQRRKSYLTP

-699 TDLVPLIGLHS
+699 TDLQEAEKTMKTMKTDNKG
-710 SHVTSLSRRT
+710 REKKEEEEKEKEAK
-720 WCLQEV
+720 QKKGEEGEV

-745 PSGSSRPPAADKKGA
+745 PAGTPRPQTSDRR
-760 HLPLKEDFSAYNS
+760 DV
-773 PLTCLIF
+773 
-780 TDAEASTGEN
+780 EASTGES
-790 EMERWA
+790 ETERWA

-810 AQRTGESDDNEPSGE
+810 AQRTGESDDNDPSGE

-832 LDPRVRTAAAFALF
+832 LDPQTGQQLSSRLNVSCNDRTLGGGSETKDF
-846 VFPSFF
+846 
-852 THSVSRSDS
+852 
-861 VISDLCSCTPSG
+861 
-873 RTARVTTAPLEG
+873 
-885 RPKTL
+885 K
-890 KRYPLSQIIL
+890 K
-900 LCSLRGCL
+900 
-908 HVLRPRRKCVCLSVQ
+908 

-933 QLQSQLQDTQRVVS
+933 QLQSQLQDTQRIIS
-947 QTRLELEKATQRQER
+947 QTRLDLEKATQRQER
-962 LSDCS
+962 FSDCS
-967 ALLELERKDRRML
+967 ALLELER
-980 ERRLGELEEELKVL
+980 KVL

>member
-1 SRSEAAK
+1 MAATDHSRSEAAK

-23 DRTGS
+23 DQTVS
-28 EARDTLSASGTR
+28 EGREMSGGSGTR
-40 RAKVRFAQG
+40 RAKVQFAQG

-78 IDGLTALHQAC
+78 VDGLTALHQAC

-112 EGWTPLHAAASCGFI
+112 EGWTPLHAASSCGFI
-127 QIVKF
+127 QIAKY
-132 LIEHGAHVG
+132 LIEQGANVG
-141 AVNSEGEL
+141 AINSEGEL

-161 LLKEEIK
+161 LLKAEIK

-181 ERVMLQEATAVLA
+181 ERVMLQDAMAVLE
-194 GGGTLLPHPNTKA
+194 GGGTLTPHPNTKA
-207 TALHVASAKGY
+207 TALHVAAAKGY
-218 IEVLKVLL
+218 IEVIKVLL
-226 RCGVD
+226 QCGVD
-231 VNSRDVD
+231 VDSRDTD

-243 HAAAHWGQEEVCG
+243 HAAAHWGQEEVCS

-266 AVNNVG
+266 ALNNVG

-277 VADENLADALEELQ
+277 VADENLVDTLEELQ

-303 QTPVI
+303 QAPVI
-308 DTSQQIPIV
+308 ETSPQISMV
-317 PVRARRSS
+317 PVRARRTSISRMSS
-325 KEKICLHEREK
+325 KEKIGLHEREK
-336 HPSPALPSGP
+336 HPPPSLQSTPA
-346 VEDEEEEGQ
+346 EEEEDDGQ
-355 TGQGQPQSQGK
+355 AGQNQAK

-380 SDAESEKA
+380 SDGESEKA
-388 KNRELINNLN
+388 KNREIINNLN
-398 NKRNTSGLLP
+398 NKRNASSLLS
-408 TSMSLSSAVSQMK
+408 TSMSASATASQPK
-421 KVKEVGHQ
+421 KEP
-429 ASLRA
+429 S
-434 TKDLTKPPTGE
+434 KPPTTE

-459 SVTLGSAEL
+459 SVTLGSAGL
-468 TDSSQEQSRVPD
+468 SDSSQDPSRPTESV
-480 PGLGMTRSAS
+480 LGMSRSAS
-490 SPRLSSEAEAKVN
+490 SPRLSSEADTK
-503 AVSSEPR
+503 EPR

-522 FSIPDSSPESSNSP
+522 FSIPDSNSD
-536 SWLSRSSSYTRRL
+536 
-549 PSQPGN
+549 N
-555 DFTSSTPSLLHSSS
+555 SSS
-569 YGKRLDDPSVTSAN
+569 YGKRLDDAGVTSAS
-583 TGTSASGLG
+583 TGTTSAGLG
-592 HLNSVL
+592 RLNSVL
-598 SQSDSEP
+598 AQRVPLEQTEKKDST
-605 RLLLPGQSSFLNKAN
+605 LIN
-620 AFFSSYLK
+620 
-628 TSFSPRLPQE
+628 TS
-638 QKDPSA
+638 
-644 VTSANSQAPTA
+644 NSQTTTT

-699 TDLVPLIGLHS
+699 TDLQEAEKTIKTMKTDNKG
-710 SHVTSLSRRT
+710 REKEEEEKEKEKEGK
-720 WCLQEV
+720 QKKGDEGEV

-745 PSGSSRPPAADKKGA
+745 PAGTPRPQTSDRR
-760 HLPLKEDFSAYNS
+760 DF
-773 PLTCLIF
+773 
-780 TDAEASTGEN
+780 EASTAES
-790 EMERWA
+790 EMEQWA

-810 AQRTGESDDNEPSGE
+810 AQRTGESEDNEPSGE

-832 LDPRVRTAAAFALF
+832 LDPQKGGHTSSRLETSYNDRTQGGG
-846 VFPSFF
+846 S
-852 THSVSRSDS
+852 
-861 VISDLCSCTPSG
+861 
-873 RTARVTTAPLEG
+873 EG
-885 RPKTL
+885 KDF
-890 KRYPLSQIIL
+890 K
-900 LCSLRGCL
+900 
-908 HVLRPRRKCVCLSVQ
+908 K

-933 QLQSQLQDTQRVVS
+933 QLQSQLQDTQRIIS
-947 QTRLELEKATQRQER
+947 QTRLDLDKATQRQER

-967 ALLELERKDRRML
+967 SLLELERKDRRVL
-980 ERRLGELEEELKVL
+980 ERRLAELEEELKAL
-994 VDLRAD
+994 VDLKAD

>member
-1 SRSEAAK
+1 MAATDHSRSQAAK

-23 DRTGS
+23 DRTGA
-28 EARDTLSASGTR
+28 ENRENSGGSGAR

-101 ESGSDINRGDN
+101 ESGSDVNRGDN

-127 QIVKF
+127 QIAKY
-132 LIEHGAHVG
+132 LIEHGAQVG

-161 LLKEEIK
+161 LLKAEIK
-168 KQGIDVDKARKEE
+168 KQAIDVDKARKEE
-181 ERVMLQEATAVLA
+181 ERIMLQDAMAVLD
-194 GGGTLLPHPNTKA
+194 GGGVLTPHPNTKA
-207 TALHVASAKGY
+207 TALHVAAAKGY

-226 RCGVD
+226 QCGVD
-231 VNSRDVD
+231 VNSRDID

-243 HAAAHWGQEEVCG
+243 HAAAHWGQEEVCT
-256 LLADSMCDMG
+256 LLADNMCNMG

-277 VADENLADALEELQ
+277 VADENLADTLEELQ

-298 SEKEK
+298 SEIEK

-308 DTSQQIPIV
+308 ETSPQISV
-317 PVRARRSS
+317 VQVRTRRTSISRMSS
-325 KEKICLHEREK
+325 KEKFCLHEREK
-336 HPSPALPSGP
+336 HPPPALQSSPA
-346 VEDEEEEGQ
+346 EDEEEEGQ
-355 TGQGQPQSQGK
+355 AGQGHPQSQAK

-388 KNRELINNLN
+388 KNREIINNLN
-398 NKRNTSGLLP
+398 NKRNTTSLLP
-408 TSMSLSSAVSQMK
+408 TSMSTGTAASQVK
-421 KVKEVGHQ
+421 KEPSK
-429 ASLRA
+429 L
-434 TKDLTKPPTGE
+434 PTTE

-459 SVTLGSAEL
+459 SVNLGSAGL
-468 TDSSQEQSRVPD
+468 SDSGQDSSRPPS
-480 PGLGMTRSAS
+480 GLGMTRSAS
-490 SPRLSSEAEAKVN
+490 SPRLSSDTDAK
-503 AVSSEPR
+503 SQEPR

-522 FSIPDSSPESSNSP
+522 FSIPDSSNETSN

-549 PSQPGN
+549 HGQSGN
-555 DFTSSTPSLLHSSS
+555 DLTSSTPSLLLSSS
-569 YGKRLDDPSVTSAN
+569 YGKRLDDP
-583 TGTSASGLG
+583 
-592 HLNSVL
+592 
-598 SQSDSEP
+598 
-605 RLLLPGQSSFLNKAN
+605 
-620 AFFSSYLK
+620 
-628 TSFSPRLPQE
+628 
-638 QKDPSA
+638 A
-644 VTSANSQAPTA
+644 VTSASTGLSRLNSVSAQRLSQEQTEKKDQNAALNSQSSTT

-699 TDLVPLIGLHS
+699 TDLQEAEKTMKTMKMDNKG
-710 SHVTSLSRRT
+710 REKEEEEK
-720 WCLQEV
+720 QKEKEAKQQQKKGEDGEV

-745 PSGSSRPPAADKKGA
+745 PAGAPRPQTSDRR
-760 HLPLKEDFSAYNS
+760 DV
-773 PLTCLIF
+773 
-780 TDAEASTGEN
+780 EASTGES
-790 EMERWA
+790 ETERWA

-810 AQRTGESDDNEPSGE
+810 AQRTGEGEENDPSGE

-832 LDPRVRTAAAFALF
+832 LDQQTDHLSPRVDASCNDRTQGGGSEAKDF
-846 VFPSFF
+846 
-852 THSVSRSDS
+852 
-861 VISDLCSCTPSG
+861 
-873 RTARVTTAPLEG
+873 
-885 RPKTL
+885 K
-890 KRYPLSQIIL
+890 K
-900 LCSLRGCL
+900 
-908 HVLRPRRKCVCLSVQ
+908 
-923 LFEEVSRENS
+923 LFEELSRENS
-933 QLQSQLQDTQRVVS
+933 QLQSQLQDTQRIVS
-947 QTRLELEKATQRQER
+947 QTRLDLEKATQRQER
-962 LSDCS
+962 FTDCS
-967 ALLELERKDRRML
+967 ALLELER
-980 ERRLGELEEELKVL
+980 KVL

>member
-1 SRSEAAK
+1 MAATDHSRSEAAK

-23 DRTGS
+23 DQTGS
-28 EARDTLSASGTR
+28 EAREISSGSGTR

-78 IDGLTALHQAC
+78 VDGLTALHQAC

-101 ESGSDINRGDN
+101 ENGSDVNRGDN

-127 QIVKF
+127 QIAKY

-161 LLKEEIK
+161 LLKAEIK
-168 KQGIDVDKARKEE
+168 KQGIDVDTARKEE
-181 ERVMLQEATAVLA
+181 ERIMLRDAMAVLA
-194 GGGTLLPHPNTKA
+194 GDGTLTPHPNTKA
-207 TALHVASAKGY
+207 TALHVAAAKGY

-226 RCGVD
+226 QCRVD
-231 VNSRDVD
+231 VDCSDTD

-243 HAAAHWGQEEVCG
+243 HAAAHWGQEEVCS
-256 LLADSMCDMG
+256 LLVDNMCDMG

-277 VADENLADALEELQ
+277 VADENLVDVLEELQ

-308 DTSQQIPIV
+308 EPISHIPMV
-317 PVRARRSS
+317 PVRPRRTSISRMSS

-336 HPSPALPSGP
+336 HPPPPALQSSPA
-346 VEDEEEEGQ
+346 EDEEEEGQ
-355 TGQGQPQSQGK
+355 AGQNQSQGQVK

-388 KNRELINNLN
+388 KKREIINNLN
-398 NKRNTSGLLP
+398 NKRNTTNLLP
-408 TSMSLSSAVSQMK
+408 TSMSTSTTASQVKRQELS
-421 KVKEVGHQ
+421 
-429 ASLRA
+429 
-434 TKDLTKPPTGE
+434 KPPVTE

-459 SVTLGSAEL
+459 SVTLGSAGL
-468 TDSSQEQSRVPD
+468 SDPSQDTSRP
-480 PGLGMTRSAS
+480 PESGLGMSRSAS
-490 SPRLSSEAEAKVN
+490 SPRLSSEADTK
-503 AVSSEPR
+503 EPR

-516 IPTRRL
+516 NPTRRL
-522 FSIPDSSPESSNSP
+522 FSIPDNTADNSN
-536 SWLSRSSSYTRRL
+536 
-549 PSQPGN
+549 
-555 DFTSSTPSLLHSSS
+555 SSS
-569 YGKRLDDPSVTSAN
+569 YGKRLDDPTVTSAS
-583 TGTSASGLG
+583 TGTNSAGLG
-592 HLNSVL
+592 RLNSVL
-598 SQSDSEP
+598 AQ
-605 RLLLPGQSSFLNKAN
+605 
-620 AFFSSYLK
+620 
-628 TSFSPRLPQE
+628 RLPQE
-638 QKDPSA
+638 QTEKKDQPA
-644 VTSANSQAPTA
+644 ITTSNSQSTTA

-699 TDLVPLIGLHS
+699 TDLQEAEKTIQTMKTDNKG
-710 SHVTSLSRRT
+710 REKEEEKEKEAK
-720 WCLQEV
+720 QKKGEEGEV

-745 PSGSSRPPAADKKGA
+745 PAGTPRPQTSDRR
-760 HLPLKEDFSAYNS
+760 DV
-773 PLTCLIF
+773 
-780 TDAEASTGEN
+780 EANTGES
-790 EMERWA
+790 ETERWA
-796 RERRER
+796 RERNER
-802 RQARARRK
+802 RQVRARRK
-810 AQRTGESDDNEPSGE
+810 AQRTGEGEDNDPSGE
-825 EEFSGSG
+825 DEFSTSG
-832 LDPRVRTAAAFALF
+832 LNSQTDQRLSTRLDSSYSDRT
-846 VFPSFF
+846 
-852 THSVSRSDS
+852 
-861 VISDLCSCTPSG
+861 
-873 RTARVTTAPLEG
+873 
-885 RPKTL
+885 
-890 KRYPLSQIIL
+890 
-900 LCSLRGCL
+900 RGGGSET
-908 HVLRPRRKCVCLSVQ
+908 KDFKK

-933 QLQSQLQDTQRVVS
+933 QLQSQLQDTQRSVT
-947 QTRLELEKATQRQER
+947 QTRLDLEKATQRQER
-962 LSDCS
+962 LTDCS
-967 ALLELERKDRRML
+967 ALLERER
-980 ERRLGELEEELKVL
+980 KVL
-994 VDLRAD
+994 VDLKAD

>member
-1 SRSEAAK
+1 MAATDHSRSEAAK

-23 DRTGS
+23 DQTGS
-28 EARDTLSASGTR
+28 QTRGTLSGSGTR

-101 ESGSDINRGDN
+101 ESGSDVNRGDN

-127 QIVKF
+127 QITKY
-132 LIEHGAHVG
+132 LIEHSAHVG

-161 LLKEEIK
+161 LLKGEIK
-168 KQGIDVDKARKEE
+168 KQAIDVDKARKEE
-181 ERVMLQEATAVLA
+181 ERVMLVDATAVLA
-194 GGGTLLPHPNTKA
+194 GGGTLTPHPNTKA
-207 TALHVASAKGY
+207 TALHVAAAKGY

-226 RCGVD
+226 QCGVD
-231 VNSRDVD
+231 DVDSRDTD

-243 HAAAHWGQEEVCG
+243 HAGAHWGQEEVCS
-256 LLADSMCDMG
+256 LLADNMCDMG
-266 AVNNVG
+266 AVNNAG

-277 VADENLADALEELQ
+277 VADEKLVDTLEELQ

-303 QTPVI
+303 QAAVI
-308 DTSQQIPIV
+308 ETNSQISMV
-317 PVRARRSS
+317 PVRTRRTSISRMSS
-325 KEKICLHEREK
+325 KEKFCLHEREK
-336 HPSPALPSGP
+336 HPPPALQSSPA
-346 VEDEEEEGQ
+346 EDEEEDGQ
-355 TGQGQPQSQGK
+355 TGQSQPQSQGK

-388 KNRELINNLN
+388 KNREIINNLN
-398 NKRNTSGLLP
+398 NKRNTTSLLP
-408 TSMSLSSAVSQMK
+408 TSMPMSTAASQVK
-421 KVKEVGHQ
+421 KQDPG
-429 ASLRA
+429 
-434 TKDLTKPPTGE
+434 KPPAPE
-445 APGSWRTSLRKAGS
+445 APCSWRTSLRKAGS
-459 SVTLGSAEL
+459 SVTLGSAGL
-468 TDSSQEQSRVPD
+468 SDTSQDPSRPPETV
-480 PGLGMTRSAS
+480 LGMTRSAS
-490 SPRLSSEAEAKVN
+490 SPRLSSEADTK
-503 AVSSEPR
+503 EPR

-522 FSIPDSSPESSNSP
+522 FSIPDSSPDNSN
-536 SWLSRSSSYTRRL
+536 SWLSRSSSYTRRIH
-549 PSQPGN
+549 SQSGN
-555 DFTSSTPSLLHSSS
+555 DLTSSTPSLLLHSSS
-569 YGKRLDDPSVTSAN
+569 YGKRLDDPTVTSAS
-583 TGTSASGLG
+583 TGTSSAGLSR
-592 HLNSVL
+592 LNSVSSQRL
-598 SQSDSEP
+598 SQ
-605 RLLLPGQSSFLNKAN
+605 
-620 AFFSSYLK
+620 
-628 TSFSPRLPQE
+628 E
-638 QKDPSA
+638 QTEKKDRSA
-644 VTSANSQAPTA
+644 VTTSSNSRSTST
-655 GEQETKQRRKSYLTP
+655 GEQEAKQRRKSYLTP

-699 TDLVPLIGLHS
+699 TDLQEAEKTMKTDNKG
-710 SHVTSLSRRT
+710 REKEDEEKEKEKEKEAKAKKGEEG
-720 WCLQEV
+720 EV

-745 PSGSSRPPAADKKGA
+745 PAGTPRPQTSDRR
-760 HLPLKEDFSAYNS
+760 DV
-773 PLTCLIF
+773 
-780 TDAEASTGEN
+780 EASTGES
-790 EMERWA
+790 ETERWA

-810 AQRTGESDDNEPSGE
+810 AQRTGESDDNDPSGE

-832 LDPRVRTAAAFALF
+832 LDPQTNQHL
-846 VFPSFF
+846 S
-852 THSVSRSDS
+852 SRSFNDCTQGGGSDS
-861 VISDLCSCTPSG
+861 NDF
-873 RTARVTTAPLEG
+873 
-885 RPKTL
+885 K
-890 KRYPLSQIIL
+890 K
-900 LCSLRGCL
+900 
-908 HVLRPRRKCVCLSVQ
+908 
-923 LFEEVSRENS
+923 LFEDVSRENS
-933 QLQSQLQDTQRVVS
+933 QLQSQLQDTQRIIS
-947 QTRLELEKATQRQER
+947 QTRLDLEKATQRQER
-962 LSDCS
+962 FSDCS
-967 ALLELERKDRRML
+967 ALLDLER
-980 ERRLGELEEELKVL
+980 KVL

>member
-1 SRSEAAK
+1 MAATDHSRSEAAK

-23 DRTGS
+23 DQTGS
-28 EARDTLSASGTR
+28 EARETSSGSGTR

-101 ESGSDINRGDN
+101 ESGSDVNRGDN

-127 QIVKF
+127 QIAKY

-161 LLKEEIK
+161 LLKAEIK
-168 KQGIDVDKARKEE
+168 KQAIDVDNARKEE
-181 ERVMLQEATAVLA
+181 ERIMLQDAMAVLA
-194 GGGTLLPHPNTKA
+194 GSGTLTPHPNTKA
-207 TALHVASAKGY
+207 TALHVAAAKGY

-226 RCGVD
+226 QCGVD
-231 VNSRDVD
+231 VDSRDID

-243 HAAAHWGQEEVCG
+243 HAATHWGQEEVCT
-256 LLADSMCDMG
+256 LLADHMCDMA

-277 VADENLADALEELQ
+277 VADENLVDTLEELQ
-291 KKQNALR
+291 KRQNALR

-308 DTSQQIPIV
+308 ETSPQISMV
-317 PVRARRSS
+317 PVRARRTSISRMSS

-336 HPSPALPSGP
+336 HPPPALQSSPA
-346 VEDEEEEGQ
+346 EDEEEEGQ
-355 TGQGQPQSQGK
+355 TGQSQSQGQAK

-380 SDAESEKA
+380 SDGESEKA
-388 KNRELINNLN
+388 KNREIINNLN
-398 NKRNTSGLLP
+398 NKRNTTSLLP
-408 TSMSLSSAVSQMK
+408 TSMPTSTAASQVK
-421 KVKEVGHQ
+421 KQEPSKPT
-429 ASLRA
+429 A
-434 TKDLTKPPTGE
+434 TE

-459 SVTLGSAEL
+459 SVTLGSAGL
-468 TDSSQEQSRVPD
+468 SDSSQEPSRP
-480 PGLGMTRSAS
+480 PESGLGMTRSAS
-490 SPRLSSEAEAKVN
+490 SPRLSSEADTK
-503 AVSSEPR
+503 EPR

-516 IPTRRL
+516 TPTRRL
-522 FSIPDSSPESSNSP
+522 FSIPDSNPDNSN
-536 SWLSRSSSYTRRL
+536 
-549 PSQPGN
+549 
-555 DFTSSTPSLLHSSS
+555 SSS
-569 YGKRLDDPSVTSAN
+569 YGKRLDDPTVTSAS
-583 TGTSASGLG
+583 TGTSSAGLSR
-592 HLNSVL
+592 LNSVL
-598 SQSDSEP
+598 
-605 RLLLPGQSSFLNKAN
+605 GQ
-620 AFFSSYLK
+620 
-628 TSFSPRLPQE
+628 RLPQE
-638 QKDPSA
+638 QTEKKDQSA
-644 VTSANSQAPTA
+644 VTTSNFQGTTA

-699 TDLVPLIGLHS
+699 TDLQEAEKTMKTMKMDNKGREKKEEEEKEKEKEAKPKKGEEG
-710 SHVTSLSRRT
+710 
-720 WCLQEV
+720 EV

-745 PSGSSRPPAADKKGA
+745 PAGTPRPQASDRR
-760 HLPLKEDFSAYNS
+760 DV
-773 PLTCLIF
+773 
-780 TDAEASTGEN
+780 EASTGES
-790 EMERWA
+790 ETERWA

-810 AQRTGESDDNEPSGE
+810 AQRTGESDDNDPSGE

-832 LDPRVRTAAAFALF
+832 LDPQTDQHL
-846 VFPSFF
+846 S
-852 THSVSRSDS
+852 TRSD
-861 VISDLCSCTPSG
+861 VSCNDCTQGGESE
-873 RTARVTTAPLEG
+873 T
-885 RPKTL
+885 KDF
-890 KRYPLSQIIL
+890 K
-900 LCSLRGCL
+900 
-908 HVLRPRRKCVCLSVQ
+908 K

-933 QLQSQLQDTQRVVS
+933 QLQSQLQDTQRIVS
-947 QTRLELEKATQRQER
+947 QTRLDLEKATQRQER
-962 LSDCS
+962 FSDCS

-980 ERRLGELEEELKVL
+980 ERRMAELEEELKVL